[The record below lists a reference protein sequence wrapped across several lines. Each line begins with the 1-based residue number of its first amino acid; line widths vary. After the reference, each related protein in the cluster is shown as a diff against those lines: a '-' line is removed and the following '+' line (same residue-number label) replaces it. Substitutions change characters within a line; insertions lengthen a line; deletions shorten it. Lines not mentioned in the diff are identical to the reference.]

1 MESMSSI
8 STKTGDTGQTGLAGG
23 ARVSK
28 ASLRVES
35 YGTVDELNSAL
46 GFARSIC
53 DDEEIALQTK
63 AIQQELFK
71 LGATLAT
78 PITSRKGEPP
88 VTAESVEALTGKVHK
103 FEALEGILT
112 DWSVPG
118 EHPAGASYD
127 VARTICRR
135 AERCVV
141 RLMESGEAVEPNV
154 LAYLNRLSDLLWL
167 FSRKLELTAGASSS
181 LRKMNDK
188 SGSRWSKA
196 W

>member
-1 MESMSSI
+1 MSSI

-23 ARVSK
+23 SRVSK

-46 GFARSIC
+46 GFARSLC
-53 DDEEIALQTK
+53 DDEEIAGQTK

-78 PITSRKGEPP
+78 PMASRKGESP
-88 VTAESVEALTGKVHK
+88 VTAGIVDALTDSVHK

-112 DWSVPG
+112 DWTVPG
-118 EHPAGASYD
+118 ENPAGAAYD

-141 RLMESGEAVEPNV
+141 GLMESGEAVEPNV

-167 FSRKLELTAGASSS
+167 FSRKLELNAGASSS
-181 LRKMNDK
+181 LRTLNAKG
-188 SGSRWSKA
+188 GSRWSKA

>member
-1 MESMSSI
+1 MSSI

-53 DDEEIALQTK
+53 DDQEIALQTK

-78 PITSRKGEPP
+78 PLENRKGESP
-88 VTAESVEALTGKVHK
+88 VAPEMVEALTDKVHQL
-103 FEALEGILT
+103 ETVEGILS
-112 DWSVPG
+112 DWSVSG
-118 EHPAGASYD
+118 EDPAGAAYD

-135 AERCVV
+135 AERSIV
-141 RLMESGEAVEPNV
+141 RLIESGEAVEPNV
-154 LAYLNRLSDLLWL
+154 LAYINRLSDLLWL
-167 FSRKLELTAGASSS
+167 FGRKLEAGAGASSS
-181 LRKMNDK
+181 LRQMNDK

>member
-1 MESMSSI
+1 MSSI
-8 STKTGDTGQTGLAGG
+8 STKTGDSGQTGLAGG
-23 ARVSK
+23 TRVSK

-35 YGTVDELNSAL
+35 YGTVDELNSAM

-53 DDEEIALQTK
+53 GDDDVAGQTK
-63 AIQQELFK
+63 LIQQELFQV
-71 LGATLAT
+71 GATLST
-78 PITSRKGEPP
+78 PSESRKGVSP
-88 VTAESVEALTGKVHK
+88 VTTAMVEALTDQVHRL
-103 FEALEGILT
+103 ETSEGILS

-118 EHPAGASYD
+118 EHPAGAAYD

-154 LAYLNRLSDLLWL
+154 LPYLNRLSDLLWL
-167 FSRKLELTAGASSS
+167 FGRKLELSTGASSS
-181 LRKMNDK
+181 LRQAKATP
-188 SGSRWSKA
+188 GPRWSKA

>member
-1 MESMSSI
+1 MSSI
-8 STKTGDTGQTGLAGG
+8 STKTGDQGQTGLAGG
-23 ARVSK
+23 TRVSK

-53 DDEEIALQTK
+53 DDEEIAGQTK
-63 AIQQELFK
+63 FIQQELFK
-71 LGATLAT
+71 LGASLAT
-78 PITSRKGEPP
+78 PPASRKGESP
-88 VTAESVEALTGKVHK
+88 VTPEMVEGLTEQVHK
-103 FEALEGILT
+103 LEAVEGIIS

-118 EHPAGASYD
+118 EHPAGAAYD
-127 VARTICRR
+127 LARAICRR

-141 RLMESGEAVEPNV
+141 RLIESGDAVEPDV

-167 FSRKLELTAGASSS
+167 FGRKLELSSGTSSS
-181 LRKMNDK
+181 LRKMKEK

>member
-1 MESMSSI
+1 MNSI
-8 STKTGDTGQTGLAGG
+8 STKTGDNGQTGLVGG
-23 ARVSK
+23 TRVSK

-35 YGTVDELNSAL
+35 YGTVDELNSAM

-53 DDEEIALQTK
+53 DDAEIAQQTK

-71 LGATLAT
+71 VGATLAT
-78 PITSRKGEPP
+78 PQASRKGEPA
-88 VTAESVEALTGKVHK
+88 VTAEMVEILTNTVHK
-103 FEALEGILT
+103 FEALKGILT
-112 DWSVPG
+112 DWSVSG
-118 EHPAGASYD
+118 EDRAGAAFD

-141 RLMESGEAVEPNV
+141 RLMESEEAVEPDV

-167 FSRKLELTAGASSS
+167 FSRKLELKAGANSS
-181 LRKMNDK
+181 LREMNKK
-188 SGSRWSKA
+188 SGARWSKA

>member
-1 MESMSSI
+1 MNSI
-8 STKTGDTGQTGLAGG
+8 STKTGDKGQTGLVGG
-23 ARVSK
+23 SRVSK

-35 YGTVDELNSAL
+35 YGTVDELNSAM

-53 DDEEIALQTK
+53 DDAEIAEQTK

-71 LGATLAT
+71 MGATLAT
-78 PITSRKGEPP
+78 PPANRKGEPP
-88 VTAESVEALTGKVHK
+88 VTERMVEALTESVHK

-112 DWSVPG
+112 DWTVPG
-118 EHPAGASYD
+118 ENPSGAAYD
-127 VARTICRR
+127 LARALCRR

-167 FSRKLELTAGASSS
+167 FSRKLELSAGASSS
-181 LRKMNDK
+181 LRKLNAK
-188 SGSRWSKA
+188 SGSQWSKA

>member
-1 MESMSSI
+1 MNSI
-8 STKTGDTGQTGLAGG
+8 STKTGDGGQTGLAGG

-35 YGTVDELNSAL
+35 YGTVDELNSAM

-53 DDEEIALQTK
+53 ADPAIGAQTK
-63 AIQQELFK
+63 LIQQELFK
-71 LGATLAT
+71 LGASLAT
-78 PITSRKGEPP
+78 PPASRKGESP
-88 VTAESVEALTGKVHK
+88 VSAQMVDALTTQVRQ
-103 FEALEGILT
+103 LEKQEGLLS

-118 EHPAGASYD
+118 EDPAGAAYD
-127 VARTICRR
+127 IARAICRR

-141 RLMESGEAVEPNV
+141 RLMESGEAIEPDV

-167 FSRKLELTAGASSS
+167 FGRKLELSAGESSS
-181 LRKMNDK
+181 LRKLNEK

>member
-1 MESMSSI
+1 MNSI
-8 STKTGDTGQTGLAGG
+8 STKTGDSGQTGLAGG
-23 ARVSK
+23 TRVSK

-53 DDEEIALQTK
+53 KDAEIAAQSKT
-63 AIQQELFK
+63 IQQELFK

-78 PITSRKGEPP
+78 PLASRKGESP
-88 VTAESVEALTGKVHK
+88 VTSEMVEALTTLVHK
-103 FEALEGILT
+103 FEALDGILT
-112 DWSVPG
+112 DWTVPG
-118 EHPAGASYD
+118 EDPAGAAYD
-127 VARTICRR
+127 VARAICRR

-141 RLMESGEAVEPNV
+141 RLVESGEEVEPNV

-167 FSRKLELTAGASSS
+167 FSRKLELSAGPGSS
-181 LRKMNDK
+181 LRKLNDK

>member
-1 MESMSSI
+1 MSSI
-8 STKTGDTGQTGLAGG
+8 STKTGDSGQTGLAGG
-23 ARVSK
+23 TRVSK
-28 ASLRVES
+28 SSPRVES
-35 YGTVDELNSAL
+35 YGTVDELNSAM

-53 DDEEIALQTK
+53 DDEEIGKQTK
-63 AIQQELFK
+63 LIQQELFK
-71 LGATLAT
+71 LGAALAT
-78 PITSRKGEPP
+78 PPANRKGESP
-88 VTAESVEALTGKVHK
+88 VTAEMVEKLTEQVHQLEK
-103 FEALEGILT
+103 REGILS

-118 EHPAGASYD
+118 EDPAGAAYD

-141 RLMESGEAVEPNV
+141 RLIELGEVVEPSV

-167 FSRKLELTAGASSS
+167 FGRKLELGAGASSS
-181 LRKMNDK
+181 LRNMNAK